1 MTATPS
7 AEPAARDRGLDAAR
21 GALMAYIVIIIHGT
35 FWLSVIPPGPGSWLL
50 FEMPP
55 VFIITGA
62 AFYLGE
68 MAKGRRTPYPRFL
81 WRRAVRILL
90 PYFAYALACAAI
102 VLVARYQQDGASL
115 QTIWGAV
122 WAWINPITR
131 GGGHTMYMLSWH
143 LWFVPPFLLVTAL
156 MPFIAPRSVP
166 PWLRPWMLTL
176 VGFAIVLGA
185 HEITFPQNE
194 IVQNAIFY
202 GLWAI
207 FGVLIASAPGRYK
220 SWEYALVLVLALAG
234 IAVAAIAMP
243 GRVSLDMQHNKF
255 PPNAVFFLFCCVWMM
270 FWLIVVRALGSV
282 RIDRLA
288 HLPALRP
295 FMSAGY
301 SIYLWQGL
309 GYSAAAAL
317 GRPQHWSPYAIW
329 PLAIAITIVLGL
341 IAAPLERIRVR

>member
-1 MTATPS
+1 MT
-7 AEPAARDRGLDAAR
+7 EAAADKPRDIGLDAAR
-21 GALMAYIVIIIHGT
+21 GALMAYIVIVIHGT

-62 AFYLGE
+62 AFFLGE
-68 MAKGRRTPYPRFL
+68 LAKGRRTPYPKFL
-81 WRRAVRILL
+81 WRRAVRIML

-102 VLVARYQQDGASL
+102 VLVVRYQQDGASA
-115 QTIWGAV
+115 QTIWAAV

-156 MPFIAPRSVP
+156 MPFIAPRGAP
-166 PWLRPWMLTL
+166 LWLRPWLL
-176 VGFAIVLGA
+176 ALIGFAIVLGA
-185 HEITFPQNE
+185 HQINFPQNE

-202 GLWAI
+202 ALWAI

-220 SWEYALVLVLALAG
+220 TWEYALVLLLSLAG
-234 IAVAAIAMP
+234 IFAANLAFP
-243 GRVSLDMQHNKF
+243 GRVTLDMQHNKF
-255 PPNAVFFLFCCVWMM
+255 PPDAMFFLFCCAWMM
-270 FWLIVVRALGSV
+270 LLLIVVRLLGDV
-282 RIDRLA
+282 RVDKLA
-288 HLPALRP
+288 HLPVLKP

-309 GYSAAAAL
+309 GYTIAAAV
-317 GRPQHWSPYAIW
+317 GRPQHWSPYVIW
-329 PLAIAITIVLGL
+329 PLAIAITIILGL
-341 IAAPLERIRVR
+341 IASPLERIRVR

>member
-1 MTATPS
+1 MTETAAAKP
-7 AEPAARDRGLDAAR
+7 PARDIGLDAAR

-35 FWLSVIPPGPGSWLL
+35 FWLSVIPPGVGGWLL

-68 MAKGRRTPYPRFL
+68 IAKGRSTPYPKFL
-81 WRRAVRILL
+81 WRRAVRILV
-90 PYFAYALACAAI
+90 PYFAYALVCAAI
-102 VLVARYQQDGASL
+102 VLALRAQQDGLSL
-115 QTIWGAV
+115 QTIWAAV
-122 WAWINPITR
+122 WAWINPLTR
-131 GGGHTMYMLSWH
+131 GGGHTMFMMSWH

-156 MPFIAPRSVP
+156 LPFIAPRGAP
-166 PWLRPWMLTL
+166 RWLRPWMLAL
-176 VGFAIVLGA
+176 IGFIVVLGA
-185 HEITFPQNE
+185 HQITFPQNE
-194 IVQNAIFY
+194 MVQEAISY

-207 FGVLIASAPGRYK
+207 FGVLIAAEPGRYK
-220 SWEYALVLVLALAG
+220 TREYALVLVLAALGLAIGGIALAG
-234 IAVAAIAMP
+234 
-243 GRVSLDMQHNKF
+243 RVTLDMQLNKF
-255 PPNAVFFLFCCVWMM
+255 PPNAVFFLFCCVWVM
-270 FWLIVVRALGSV
+270 FWLITLRALGNV
-282 RIDRLA
+282 RVDKLA
-288 HLPALRP
+288 HLPVLKP

-317 GRPQHWSPYAIW
+317 GRPLHWSPYAIW